1 MIVRPTVYLSNKNH
15 LRVLSFQCCIAR
27 FFSPLSPFQIP
38 AFTFCYVRNKSRI
51 ETQII
56 DTAALYV
63 FTRKSFAWRRNMNN
77 KSNEKRPQ
85 EEGMRWFS
93 GVATSLFKPRHAA
106 VFYRA
111 RKITSRFNEN
121 YRNNGLSL
129 FPAGYSKR
137 LRNGSRACGIRTADI
152 AKLPLF
158 TLATR
163 QRDAFRM
170 IIS

>member
-1 MIVRPTVYLSNKNH
+1 MIVRLTVYLSNKNH
-15 LRVLSFQCCIAR
+15 LRVLPFQCCIAR
-27 FFSPLSPFQIP
+27 FFNPLSPFQIP
-38 AFTFCYVRNKSRI
+38 AFTFCSIRNKSRI
-51 ETQII
+51 QTQII

-77 KSNEKRPQ
+77 KSNEKHPQ

-93 GVATSLFKPRHAA
+93 RVATSLLNPRPAA

-111 RKITSRFNEN
+111 RKITSRSNEN

-152 AKLPLF
+152 AKLPLCSPSPRDKG
-158 TLATR
+158 TL
-163 QRDAFRM
+163 FGW
-170 IIS
+170 